1 MRHRQSSETKSR
13 EATSI
18 RLPCAKNGTESYRK
32 QSERREV
39 RSDLV
44 ADGRLAG
51 EIIQQH
57 GDEGR
62 LCHDGGVGGD
72 GSAGHDVRARAVAT
86 RRAATRTNTLRCQT
100 QSSEKI

>member
-1 MRHRQSSETKSR
+1 MWL
-13 EATSI
+13 A
-18 RLPCAKNGTESYRK
+18 
-32 QSERREV
+32 
-39 RSDLV
+39 DLV
-44 ADGRLAG
+44 ADGCLAG

-72 GSAGHDVRARAVAT
+72 GAAGDDVRARAVAT

-100 QSSEKI
+100 QSHEKIELAFIDGEQSREPRREKNQRKER